1 MFDDLKEYLREWFK
15 KVITSRLFVLAV
27 VFCLMSSAL
36 VMRLFNLQI
45 IKGEEYQ
52 DAYTAMTEKVIK
64 TASTRGNIYD
74 RNGNVLAYNELAYD
88 VTIQDTGAYKT
99 DAQWNTMLYDLVS
112 ILNKHGESAQTSL
125 ELTLDH
131 DGNVVYT
138 SETQSG
144 RKRFLRDYYGLKNV
158 DEMDDSDGKYPSDI
172 SAPDLL
178 ERMKKEYHLTLGDDK
193 NRDGRPLDKD
203 GNPIDVS
210 DEVALQIVGIRYT
223 MRFTAFQKYESTTI
237 ATDISDETVA
247 DILEHA
253 ADLVGVNIQESTIRV
268 YNESIYF
275 APIIGYTGKVTSE
288 RLEELKAVND
298 DYELNDVVGRTGIE
312 SSMELELKGKKG
324 SQTAYVDNVG
334 RILSVTGEV
343 APVAGNDIW
352 LTLDLNLQKGIYHIL
367 EKQLAGV
374 LLKTIVNQDEK
385 DIAYIDSSSIKIP
398 IKKAYF
404 QLINNNVLSI
414 DNFASEEASDV
425 EQQIYQKYES
435 SRVRIEQELRGELQS
450 ENATPMNALSEEMQ
464 AYMQYIYSYLS
475 SSNKAI
481 VQRDAIDTS
490 SDMYQAWKNGTISLR
505 EYLYYGI
512 ANNWIDTTKLDIQ
525 SRYSNADDVFTAL
538 LDDCFRDLEQDPAF
552 EKLIYQ
558 YLINNNVVTGRELCM
573 ALYSQNVLAY
583 DENEVNLLRV
593 SGEEY
598 AYQFLMNKIRNI
610 EITPAQLAL
619 DPCSGSVVI
628 TDPDTG
634 EVKAMVSYPSYNNN
648 RLANGID
655 SSYYASLN
663 TDLSSPM
670 LNRATQSRTAPGS
683 TFKPISSTAVLEEGV
698 ANASTYVK
706 CTGIFDKISPAA
718 KCWIYPNAHGS
729 LNVSGAI
736 AVSCNFFFYQ
746 MGYNLGTVN
755 GTYNSQRGLTKLKK
769 YASMYG
775 FNRKSG
781 VEITEYEP
789 HISDEDAIRSAIG
802 QGTHSYTPSQISRY
816 VTSLVNHKNLID
828 LSLIE
833 KTTDSSGSVITS
845 YKKRTEEKLDIKSS
859 TFDLIKKGMIG
870 VVNGK
875 DSSIKYLYE
884 KQGMKVAGKTGT
896 AQENKKRPNHALFIS
911 YAPYDNPDITMT
923 VVVPNGYTSANA
935 AEIARDIYKY
945 YFGKASK
952 AEKKATT
959 ALLPTGSDGS
969 ND

>member
-268 YNESIYF
+268 YNESLYF

-343 APVAGNDIW
+343 APVAGHDIW

-593 SGEEY
+593 MGKN
-598 AYQFLMNKIRNI
+598 MR
-610 EITPAQLAL
+610 T
-619 DPCSGSVVI
+619 
-628 TDPDTG
+628 
-634 EVKAMVSYPSYNNN
+634 
-648 RLANGID
+648 
-655 SSYYASLN
+655 SS
-663 TDLSSPM
+663 
-670 LNRATQSRTAPGS
+670 
-683 TFKPISSTAVLEEGV
+683 
-698 ANASTYVK
+698 
-706 CTGIFDKISPAA
+706 
-718 KCWIYPNAHGS
+718 
-729 LNVSGAI
+729 
-736 AVSCNFFFYQ
+736 
-746 MGYNLGTVN
+746 
-755 GTYNSQRGLTKLKK
+755 
-769 YASMYG
+769 
-775 FNRKSG
+775 
-781 VEITEYEP
+781 
-789 HISDEDAIRSAIG
+789 
-802 QGTHSYTPSQISRY
+802 
-816 VTSLVNHKNLID
+816 
-828 LSLIE
+828 
-833 KTTDSSGSVITS
+833 
-845 YKKRTEEKLDIKSS
+845 
-859 TFDLIKKGMIG
+859 
-870 VVNGK
+870 
-875 DSSIKYLYE
+875 
-884 KQGMKVAGKTGT
+884 
-896 AQENKKRPNHALFIS
+896 
-911 YAPYDNPDITMT
+911 
-923 VVVPNGYTSANA
+923 
-935 AEIARDIYKY
+935 
-945 YFGKASK
+945 
-952 AEKKATT
+952 
-959 ALLPTGSDGS
+959 
-969 ND
+969 

>member
-268 YNESIYF
+268 YNESLYF

-512 ANNWIDTTKLDIQ
+512 ANNWIDTTKLEPLFECG
-525 SRYSNADDVFTAL
+525 RCLHGTA
-538 LDDCFRDLEQDPAF
+538 
-552 EKLIYQ
+552 
-558 YLINNNVVTGRELCM
+558 GRLFP
-573 ALYSQNVLAY
+573 
-583 DENEVNLLRV
+583 R
-593 SGEEY
+593 SG
-598 AYQFLMNKIRNI
+598 KGSGIR
-610 EITPAQLAL
+610 E
-619 DPCSGSVVI
+619 
-628 TDPDTG
+628 
-634 EVKAMVSYPSYNNN
+634 
-648 RLANGID
+648 
-655 SSYYASLN
+655 
-663 TDLSSPM
+663 TDLS
-670 LNRATQSRTAPGS
+670 
-683 TFKPISSTAVLEEGV
+683 V
-698 ANASTYVK
+698 
-706 CTGIFDKISPAA
+706 
-718 KCWIYPNAHGS
+718 
-729 LNVSGAI
+729 
-736 AVSCNFFFYQ
+736 
-746 MGYNLGTVN
+746 
-755 GTYNSQRGLTKLKK
+755 
-769 YASMYG
+769 
-775 FNRKSG
+775 FN
-781 VEITEYEP
+781 
-789 HISDEDAIRSAIG
+789 
-802 QGTHSYTPSQISRY
+802 Q
-816 VTSLVNHKNLID
+816 
-828 LSLIE
+828 
-833 KTTDSSGSVITS
+833 
-845 YKKRTEEKLDIKSS
+845 
-859 TFDLIKKGMIG
+859 
-870 VVNGK
+870 
-875 DSSIKYLYE
+875 
-884 KQGMKVAGKTGT
+884 
-896 AQENKKRPNHALFIS
+896 
-911 YAPYDNPDITMT
+911 
-923 VVVPNGYTSANA
+923 
-935 AEIARDIYKY
+935 
-945 YFGKASK
+945 
-952 AEKKATT
+952 
-959 ALLPTGSDGS
+959 
-969 ND
+969 

>member
-268 YNESIYF
+268 YNESLYF

-324 SQTAYVDNVG
+324 FQTAYVDNVG

-475 SSNKAI
+475 SSSKAI

-538 LDDCFRDLEQDPAF
+538 LDDCFRDLEKDPAF

-593 SGEEY
+593 SGEE
-598 AYQFLMNKIRNI
+598 
-610 EITPAQLAL
+610 
-619 DPCSGSVVI
+619 S
-628 TDPDTG
+628 
-634 EVKAMVSYPSYNNN
+634 VSY
-648 RLANGID
+648 
-655 SSYYASLN
+655 
-663 TDLSSPM
+663 T
-670 LNRATQSRTAPGS
+670 
-683 TFKPISSTAVLEEGV
+683 
-698 ANASTYVK
+698 
-706 CTGIFDKISPAA
+706 
-718 KCWIYPNAHGS
+718 H
-729 LNVSGAI
+729 
-736 AVSCNFFFYQ
+736 
-746 MGYNLGTVN
+746 
-755 GTYNSQRGLTKLKK
+755 LTLP
-769 YASMYG
+769 
-775 FNRKSG
+775 
-781 VEITEYEP
+781 T
-789 HISDEDAIRSAIG
+789 RSA
-802 QGTHSYTPSQISRY
+802 
-816 VTSLVNHKNLID
+816 V
-828 LSLIE
+828 
-833 KTTDSSGSVITS
+833 
-845 YKKRTEEKLDIKSS
+845 
-859 TFDLIKKGMIG
+859 
-870 VVNGK
+870 
-875 DSSIKYLYE
+875 
-884 KQGMKVAGKTGT
+884 
-896 AQENKKRPNHALFIS
+896 
-911 YAPYDNPDITMT
+911 
-923 VVVPNGYTSANA
+923 
-935 AEIARDIYKY
+935 
-945 YFGKASK
+945 
-952 AEKKATT
+952 
-959 ALLPTGSDGS
+959 
-969 ND
+969 

>member
-268 YNESIYF
+268 YNESLYF

-538 LDDCFRDLEQDPAF
+538 LDDCFRDLEKDPAF

-558 YLINNNVVTGRELCM
+558 YLINNNVVTGR
-573 ALYSQNVLAY
+573 
-583 DENEVNLLRV
+583 
-593 SGEEY
+593 
-598 AYQFLMNKIRNI
+598 
-610 EITPAQLAL
+610 
-619 DPCSGSVVI
+619 
-628 TDPDTG
+628 
-634 EVKAMVSYPSYNNN
+634 
-648 RLANGID
+648 
-655 SSYYASLN
+655 
-663 TDLSSPM
+663 
-670 LNRATQSRTAPGS
+670 
-683 TFKPISSTAVLEEGV
+683 
-698 ANASTYVK
+698 
-706 CTGIFDKISPAA
+706 
-718 KCWIYPNAHGS
+718 
-729 LNVSGAI
+729 
-736 AVSCNFFFYQ
+736 
-746 MGYNLGTVN
+746 
-755 GTYNSQRGLTKLKK
+755 
-769 YASMYG
+769 
-775 FNRKSG
+775 
-781 VEITEYEP
+781 
-789 HISDEDAIRSAIG
+789 
-802 QGTHSYTPSQISRY
+802 
-816 VTSLVNHKNLID
+816 
-828 LSLIE
+828 
-833 KTTDSSGSVITS
+833 
-845 YKKRTEEKLDIKSS
+845 
-859 TFDLIKKGMIG
+859 
-870 VVNGK
+870 
-875 DSSIKYLYE
+875 
-884 KQGMKVAGKTGT
+884 
-896 AQENKKRPNHALFIS
+896 
-911 YAPYDNPDITMT
+911 
-923 VVVPNGYTSANA
+923 
-935 AEIARDIYKY
+935 
-945 YFGKASK
+945 
-952 AEKKATT
+952 
-959 ALLPTGSDGS
+959 
-969 ND
+969 

>member
-203 GNPIDVS
+203 GNPIVVS

-288 RLEELKAVND
+288 RLEELKTVND

-475 SSNKAI
+475 A
-481 VQRDAIDTS
+481 R
-490 SDMYQAWKNGTISLR
+490 R
-505 EYLYYGI
+505 
-512 ANNWIDTTKLDIQ
+512 
-525 SRYSNADDVFTAL
+525 
-538 LDDCFRDLEQDPAF
+538 
-552 EKLIYQ
+552 
-558 YLINNNVVTGRELCM
+558 
-573 ALYSQNVLAY
+573 
-583 DENEVNLLRV
+583 
-593 SGEEY
+593 
-598 AYQFLMNKIRNI
+598 
-610 EITPAQLAL
+610 
-619 DPCSGSVVI
+619 
-628 TDPDTG
+628 
-634 EVKAMVSYPSYNNN
+634 
-648 RLANGID
+648 
-655 SSYYASLN
+655 
-663 TDLSSPM
+663 LSSVMRLIRPVTCIRRGRTVRSVCGNTYIM
-670 LNRATQSRTAPGS
+670 ELPTTGSIRRSWTSRAGIRMRTMSSRH
-683 TFKPISSTAVLEEGV
+683 
-698 ANASTYVK
+698 
-706 CTGIFDKISPAA
+706 
-718 KCWIYPNAHGS
+718 CWT
-729 LNVSGAI
+729 
-736 AVSCNFFFYQ
+736 
-746 MGYNLGTVN
+746 TV
-755 GTYNSQRGLTKLKK
+755 
-769 YASMYG
+769 
-775 FNRKSG
+775 
-781 VEITEYEP
+781 
-789 HISDEDAIRSAIG
+789 SAIWNRIR
-802 QGTHSYTPSQISRY
+802 HSR
-816 VTSLVNHKNLID
+816 N
-828 LSLIE
+828 
-833 KTTDSSGSVITS
+833 
-845 YKKRTEEKLDIKSS
+845 
-859 TFDLIKKGMIG
+859 
-870 VVNGK
+870 
-875 DSSIKYLYE
+875 
-884 KQGMKVAGKTGT
+884 
-896 AQENKKRPNHALFIS
+896 
-911 YAPYDNPDITMT
+911 
-923 VVVPNGYTSANA
+923 
-935 AEIARDIYKY
+935 
-945 YFGKASK
+945 
-952 AEKKATT
+952 
-959 ALLPTGSDGS
+959 
-969 ND
+969 

>member
-268 YNESIYF
+268 YNESLYF

-538 LDDCFRDLEQDPAF
+538 LDDCFSDLEQDPAF

-558 YLINNNVVTGRELCM
+558 YLINNNVVTVQRLS
-573 ALYSQNVLAY
+573 Y
-583 DENEVNLLRV
+583 
-593 SGEEY
+593 
-598 AYQFLMNKIRNI
+598 
-610 EITPAQLAL
+610 
-619 DPCSGSVVI
+619 
-628 TDPDTG
+628 TDFCDHF
-634 EVKAMVSYPSYNNN
+634 
-648 RLANGID
+648 
-655 SSYYASLN
+655 ASISLE
-663 TDLSSPM
+663 
-670 LNRATQSRTAPGS
+670 
-683 TFKPISSTAVLEEGV
+683 SST
-698 ANASTYVK
+698 
-706 CTGIFDKISPAA
+706 I
-718 KCWIYPNAHGS
+718 
-729 LNVSGAI
+729 
-736 AVSCNFFFYQ
+736 
-746 MGYNLGTVN
+746 
-755 GTYNSQRGLTKLKK
+755 
-769 YASMYG
+769 
-775 FNRKSG
+775 
-781 VEITEYEP
+781 
-789 HISDEDAIRSAIG
+789 
-802 QGTHSYTPSQISRY
+802 
-816 VTSLVNHKNLID
+816 
-828 LSLIE
+828 
-833 KTTDSSGSVITS
+833 
-845 YKKRTEEKLDIKSS
+845 
-859 TFDLIKKGMIG
+859 
-870 VVNGK
+870 
-875 DSSIKYLYE
+875 
-884 KQGMKVAGKTGT
+884 
-896 AQENKKRPNHALFIS
+896 
-911 YAPYDNPDITMT
+911 
-923 VVVPNGYTSANA
+923 
-935 AEIARDIYKY
+935 
-945 YFGKASK
+945 
-952 AEKKATT
+952 
-959 ALLPTGSDGS
+959 
-969 ND
+969 

>member
-619 DPCSGSVVI
+619 DPCTGSCVV
-628 TDPDTG
+628 TDTKTG
-634 EVKAMVSYPSYNNN
+634 ELLACVTYPGYDNN
-648 RLANGID
+648 RLANTVD
-655 SSYYASLN
+655 SAYYAALN
-663 TDLSSPM
+663 EDLSLP
-670 LNRATQSRTAPGS
+670 LYNNATQQRTAPGS
-683 TFKPISSTAVLEEGV
+683 TFKMVTATAGLTEGVLSSPSEQILDEGQFTKVTPSPKCWVYPSNHGLINVSEAIRDSCNYFFYEVGYRLSSTGD
-698 ANASTYVK
+698 TYNETK
-706 CTGIFDKISPAA
+706 GITAIQKYAEMYGLGDTTGIEIPENE
-718 KCWIYPNAHGS
+718 PQ
-729 LNVSGAI
+729 I
-736 AVSCNFFFYQ
+736 A
-746 MGYNLGTVN
+746 
-755 GTYNSQRGLTKLKK
+755 TKVPIL
-769 YASMYG
+769 A
-775 FNRKSG
+775 
-781 VEITEYEP
+781 
-789 HISDEDAIRSAIG
+789 AIG
-802 QGTHSYTPSQISRY
+802 QSDNNYTTTELARY
-816 VTSLVNHKNLID
+816 VTAVANSGTVYNYTLLSKVTDSDGNLIE
-828 LSLIE
+828 SYEPTVKNQIE
-833 KTTDSSGSVITS
+833 GISQSTWDAIHSGMRMVVESH
-845 YKKRTEEKLDIKSS
+845 KE
-859 TFDLIKKGMIG
+859 FDGFPIA
-870 VVNGK
+870 
-875 DSSIKYLYE
+875 
-884 KQGMKVAGKTGT
+884 VAGKTGT
-896 AQENKKRPNHALFIS
+896 AQQILTRPNHALFVG
-911 YAPYDNPDITMT
+911 YAPYEDPQVSIATRIAY
-923 VVVPNGYTSANA
+923 GYTSSNA
-935 AEIARDIYKY
+935 ADLSAKVLSY
-945 YFGKASK
+945 YFHVADEQTLLNGQAMSVSD
-952 AEKKATT
+952 T
-959 ALLPTGSDGS
+959 ANGFGD
-969 ND
+969 

>member
-598 AYQFLMNKIRNI
+598 AYQ
-610 EITPAQLAL
+610 
-619 DPCSGSVVI
+619 
-628 TDPDTG
+628 
-634 EVKAMVSYPSYNNN
+634 
-648 RLANGID
+648 
-655 SSYYASLN
+655 
-663 TDLSSPM
+663 
-670 LNRATQSRTAPGS
+670 
-683 TFKPISSTAVLEEGV
+683 
-698 ANASTYVK
+698 
-706 CTGIFDKISPAA
+706 
-718 KCWIYPNAHGS
+718 
-729 LNVSGAI
+729 
-736 AVSCNFFFYQ
+736 
-746 MGYNLGTVN
+746 
-755 GTYNSQRGLTKLKK
+755 
-769 YASMYG
+769 
-775 FNRKSG
+775 
-781 VEITEYEP
+781 
-789 HISDEDAIRSAIG
+789 
-802 QGTHSYTPSQISRY
+802 
-816 VTSLVNHKNLID
+816 
-828 LSLIE
+828 
-833 KTTDSSGSVITS
+833 
-845 YKKRTEEKLDIKSS
+845 
-859 TFDLIKKGMIG
+859 
-870 VVNGK
+870 
-875 DSSIKYLYE
+875 
-884 KQGMKVAGKTGT
+884 
-896 AQENKKRPNHALFIS
+896 
-911 YAPYDNPDITMT
+911 
-923 VVVPNGYTSANA
+923 
-935 AEIARDIYKY
+935 
-945 YFGKASK
+945 
-952 AEKKATT
+952 
-959 ALLPTGSDGS
+959 
-969 ND
+969 

>member
-88 VTIQDTGAYKT
+88 VTIQDTGSYKT

-268 YNESIYF
+268 YNESLYF

-324 SQTAYVDNVG
+324 SQKAYVDNVG

-450 ENATPMNALSEEMQ
+450 ENATPMNALSECRHICSISIRIFLP
-464 AYMQYIYSYLS
+464 ATRRLS
-475 SSNKAI
+475 SVMRLIRPVTCIRRGRTVRSVCGNTYI
-481 VQRDAIDTS
+481 MELPTTGSIRRSWTS
-490 SDMYQAWKNGTISLR
+490 RA
-505 EYLYYGI
+505 GI
-512 ANNWIDTTKLDIQ
+512 RMRTMSSRHCWTT
-525 SRYSNADDVFTAL
+525 V
-538 LDDCFRDLEQDPAF
+538 
-552 EKLIYQ
+552 
-558 YLINNNVVTGRELCM
+558 
-573 ALYSQNVLAY
+573 
-583 DENEVNLLRV
+583 
-593 SGEEY
+593 
-598 AYQFLMNKIRNI
+598 
-610 EITPAQLAL
+610 
-619 DPCSGSVVI
+619 
-628 TDPDTG
+628 
-634 EVKAMVSYPSYNNN
+634 
-648 RLANGID
+648 
-655 SSYYASLN
+655 
-663 TDLSSPM
+663 
-670 LNRATQSRTAPGS
+670 
-683 TFKPISSTAVLEEGV
+683 
-698 ANASTYVK
+698 
-706 CTGIFDKISPAA
+706 
-718 KCWIYPNAHGS
+718 
-729 LNVSGAI
+729 
-736 AVSCNFFFYQ
+736 
-746 MGYNLGTVN
+746 
-755 GTYNSQRGLTKLKK
+755 
-769 YASMYG
+769 
-775 FNRKSG
+775 
-781 VEITEYEP
+781 
-789 HISDEDAIRSAIG
+789 SAIWNRIR
-802 QGTHSYTPSQISRY
+802 HSR
-816 VTSLVNHKNLID
+816 N
-828 LSLIE
+828 
-833 KTTDSSGSVITS
+833 
-845 YKKRTEEKLDIKSS
+845 
-859 TFDLIKKGMIG
+859 
-870 VVNGK
+870 
-875 DSSIKYLYE
+875 
-884 KQGMKVAGKTGT
+884 
-896 AQENKKRPNHALFIS
+896 
-911 YAPYDNPDITMT
+911 
-923 VVVPNGYTSANA
+923 
-935 AEIARDIYKY
+935 
-945 YFGKASK
+945 
-952 AEKKATT
+952 
-959 ALLPTGSDGS
+959 
-969 ND
+969 

>member
-268 YNESIYF
+268 YNESLYF

-598 AYQFLMNKIRNI
+598 AYQFLMK
-610 EITPAQLAL
+610 
-619 DPCSGSVVI
+619 
-628 TDPDTG
+628 
-634 EVKAMVSYPSYNNN
+634 
-648 RLANGID
+648 
-655 SSYYASLN
+655 
-663 TDLSSPM
+663 
-670 LNRATQSRTAPGS
+670 
-683 TFKPISSTAVLEEGV
+683 
-698 ANASTYVK
+698 
-706 CTGIFDKISPAA
+706 
-718 KCWIYPNAHGS
+718 
-729 LNVSGAI
+729 
-736 AVSCNFFFYQ
+736 
-746 MGYNLGTVN
+746 
-755 GTYNSQRGLTKLKK
+755 
-769 YASMYG
+769 
-775 FNRKSG
+775 
-781 VEITEYEP
+781 
-789 HISDEDAIRSAIG
+789 
-802 QGTHSYTPSQISRY
+802 
-816 VTSLVNHKNLID
+816 
-828 LSLIE
+828 
-833 KTTDSSGSVITS
+833 
-845 YKKRTEEKLDIKSS
+845 
-859 TFDLIKKGMIG
+859 
-870 VVNGK
+870 
-875 DSSIKYLYE
+875 
-884 KQGMKVAGKTGT
+884 
-896 AQENKKRPNHALFIS
+896 
-911 YAPYDNPDITMT
+911 
-923 VVVPNGYTSANA
+923 
-935 AEIARDIYKY
+935 
-945 YFGKASK
+945 
-952 AEKKATT
+952 
-959 ALLPTGSDGS
+959 
-969 ND
+969 

>member
-573 ALYSQNVLAY
+573 AL
-583 DENEVNLLRV
+583 
-593 SGEEY
+593 
-598 AYQFLMNKIRNI
+598 
-610 EITPAQLAL
+610 
-619 DPCSGSVVI
+619 
-628 TDPDTG
+628 
-634 EVKAMVSYPSYNNN
+634 
-648 RLANGID
+648 
-655 SSYYASLN
+655 
-663 TDLSSPM
+663 
-670 LNRATQSRTAPGS
+670 
-683 TFKPISSTAVLEEGV
+683 
-698 ANASTYVK
+698 
-706 CTGIFDKISPAA
+706 
-718 KCWIYPNAHGS
+718 
-729 LNVSGAI
+729 
-736 AVSCNFFFYQ
+736 
-746 MGYNLGTVN
+746 
-755 GTYNSQRGLTKLKK
+755 
-769 YASMYG
+769 
-775 FNRKSG
+775 
-781 VEITEYEP
+781 
-789 HISDEDAIRSAIG
+789 
-802 QGTHSYTPSQISRY
+802 
-816 VTSLVNHKNLID
+816 
-828 LSLIE
+828 
-833 KTTDSSGSVITS
+833 
-845 YKKRTEEKLDIKSS
+845 
-859 TFDLIKKGMIG
+859 
-870 VVNGK
+870 
-875 DSSIKYLYE
+875 
-884 KQGMKVAGKTGT
+884 
-896 AQENKKRPNHALFIS
+896 
-911 YAPYDNPDITMT
+911 
-923 VVVPNGYTSANA
+923 
-935 AEIARDIYKY
+935 
-945 YFGKASK
+945 
-952 AEKKATT
+952 
-959 ALLPTGSDGS
+959 
-969 ND
+969 

>member
-288 RLEELKAVND
+288 RLEELKTVND

-598 AYQFLMNKIRNI
+598 RGGFSMRNNFQV
-610 EITPAQLAL
+610 PA
-619 DPCSGSVVI
+619 
-628 TDPDTG
+628 
-634 EVKAMVSYPSYNNN
+634 
-648 RLANGID
+648 
-655 SSYYASLN
+655 
-663 TDLSSPM
+663 
-670 LNRATQSRTAPGS
+670 
-683 TFKPISSTAVLEEGV
+683 
-698 ANASTYVK
+698 
-706 CTGIFDKISPAA
+706 
-718 KCWIYPNAHGS
+718 
-729 LNVSGAI
+729 NV
-736 AVSCNFFFYQ
+736 
-746 MGYNLGTVN
+746 
-755 GTYNSQRGLTKLKK
+755 
-769 YASMYG
+769 
-775 FNRKSG
+775 
-781 VEITEYEP
+781 
-789 HISDEDAIRSAIG
+789 
-802 QGTHSYTPSQISRY
+802 
-816 VTSLVNHKNLID
+816 
-828 LSLIE
+828 
-833 KTTDSSGSVITS
+833 
-845 YKKRTEEKLDIKSS
+845 
-859 TFDLIKKGMIG
+859 
-870 VVNGK
+870 
-875 DSSIKYLYE
+875 
-884 KQGMKVAGKTGT
+884 
-896 AQENKKRPNHALFIS
+896 
-911 YAPYDNPDITMT
+911 
-923 VVVPNGYTSANA
+923 
-935 AEIARDIYKY
+935 
-945 YFGKASK
+945 
-952 AEKKATT
+952 
-959 ALLPTGSDGS
+959 
-969 ND
+969 